1 MFKEPFVDIV
11 AVALQLII
19 ALGIANVWILRAD
32 RATPY
37 RPDGTS
43 SLAEE
48 FTRYGLPDWV
58 RRAVGVTKLALAVVL
73 VAGIYFSSLTTPAAV
88 LMALLMVAAIIAHI
102 RIRDPWTKAVPA
114 SLMLFMSTAVAV
126 IHSL

>member
-1 MFKEPFVDIV
+1 VDTV
-11 AVALQLII
+11 AVALQIII
-19 ALGIANVWILRAD
+19 ALGIANVWILRAG

-37 RPDGTS
+37 RPEGAS

-58 RRAVGVTKLALAVVL
+58 RRAVGVTKLALAAFL
-73 VAGIYFSSLTTPAAV
+73 VAGIYFSSLATVAGV
-88 LMALLMVAAIIAHI
+88 LMALLMVAAVIAHI
-102 RIRDPWTKAVPA
+102 RIRDPWIKALPA
-114 SLMLFMSTAVAV
+114 SLMLVMSTAVVV

>member
-1 MFKEPFVDIV
+1 MDNV
-11 AVALQLII
+11 AVALQIII

-32 RATPY
+32 RSTPY
-37 RPDGTS
+37 RPEGAS

-58 RRAVGVTKLALAVVL
+58 RRAVGITKLALAAAL
-73 VAGIYFSSLTTPAAV
+73 VAGIYFSSLATTAAV
-88 LMALLMVAAIIAHI
+88 LMALLMVAAVIAHI
-102 RIRDPWTKAVPA
+102 RIRDPWTKALPA

>member
-1 MFKEPFVDIV
+1 VDNV

-37 RPDGTS
+37 RPEGAS

-58 RRAVGVTKLALAVVL
+58 RRAVGVTKLALAAAL
-73 VAGIYFSSLTTPAAV
+73 VAGIYFSSVATPAAV
-88 LMALLMVAAIIAHI
+88 LMALLMVAAVIAHI
-102 RIRDPWTKAVPA
+102 RVRDPWTKAVPA

>member
-1 MFKEPFVDIV
+1 VDNV

-19 ALGIANVWILRAD
+19 ALGIANVWILRAG
-32 RATPY
+32 RATAY
-37 RPDGTS
+37 RPEGAS

-48 FTRYGLPDWV
+48 FARYGLPDWV
-58 RRAVGVTKLALAVVL
+58 CRAVGLAKLTLAVAL
-73 VAGIYFSSLTTPAAV
+73 VAGIYFSSLVIPAAI

-114 SLMLFMSTAVAV
+114 SLMLAMSTAVAV

>member
-1 MFKEPFVDIV
+1 MDNV

-19 ALGIANVWILRAD
+19 ALGIANVWILRAG
-32 RATPY
+32 RSTAY
-37 RPDGTS
+37 RPEGAS

-58 RRAVGVTKLALAVVL
+58 CRAVGLAKLTLAVVL
-73 VAGIYFSSLTTPAAV
+73 VAGIYWSSLVIPAAI

-102 RIRDPWTKAVPA
+102 RIRNPWTKAVPA
-114 SLMLFMSTAVAV
+114 ALMLVMSTAVAV

>member
-1 MFKEPFVDIV
+1 MDNV
-11 AVALQLII
+11 AVALQIII
-19 ALGIANVWILRAD
+19 ALGIANVWILRTD
-32 RATPY
+32 RPTPY
-37 RPDGTS
+37 RPEGAS

-58 RRAVGVTKLALAVVL
+58 RRAVGITKLALAAAL
-73 VAGIYFSSLTTPAAV
+73 VAGIYFSSLATTAAV
-88 LMALLMVAAIIAHI
+88 LMALLMVAAVIAHI
-102 RIRDPWTKAVPA
+102 RIRDPWTKALPA